1 MNKLNEFFKGMD
13 WNKVRVK
20 RYPNLIFICG
30 GKLDYQNIRS
40 SLLSPEFKYYN
51 NFVIAENAMNW
62 VDAKAFAS
70 DFLELEEYF
79 ASVVNLILIISESPG
94 ALAEMGAFISN
105 NFVKKKVLVAIEEQ
119 HYKENSFIRYGLLQ
133 NLQGKSV
140 DPTYQI
146 CVLPDVSEPTTGKVN
161 ITVEKK
167 QEISLLIKSSIE
179 NFKTKTIKF
188 DITKLYSRILL
199 LFDVIFLSNAL
210 EKKDLFDFYYVLL
223 RTNFNSNKALLNKK
237 NFEKEFDRM
246 LFILE
251 KVKLL
256 SKQIRGQKIF
266 YTPTEK
272 NTETFLKYPKN
283 AQNHLATEI
292 KKEIKDTFFDNRT
305 EENSIK
311 VALLYNNKKTRAEK
325 LYKDIESFNLDKI
338 LFNKAPLLYKTFFIP
353 KKNGG
358 KREIAQ
364 PTNLLKHIQRETLK
378 ELNTD
383 TLPIHSSA
391 KAYKKNINGILQNAF
406 SHVKN
411 KYFLKLDFSDFF
423 HSIKAKDFNY
433 FLEKQNISLSQR
445 IKFIKI
451 FFMFNKNNGN
461 TNHVYKLIYNT
472 DISDEN
478 YLKLITEIYP
488 DDFRLSIGAP
498 SSPTISNIML
508 YEFDKKISDLTEKN
522 NIIYTRYADD
532 LTFSSL
538 KKENLEKVQ
547 EYIQI
552 VLNDIPYL
560 HLKINNQKTKKLSF
574 KNRVS
579 ITGLNITPDQK
590 ISIGRKQK
598 KKIRAM
604 VYLYSKDK
612 LSSQEIMYLKGWL
625 SYIKEVEN
633 TYYISLK
640 EKYSNINNL
649 FVLQ

>member
-1 MNKLNEFFKGMD
+1 MD
-13 WNKVRVK
+13 WAKVRVK
-20 RYPNLIFICG
+20 RYPNLIFVCG
-30 GKLDYQNIRS
+30 GNLKHQNIRS
-40 SLLSPEFKYYN
+40 SLISPEFKYYN

-94 ALAEMGAFISN
+94 AFAEMGAFISN

-133 NLQGKSV
+133 NLQGTSV

-146 CVLPDVSEPTTGKVN
+146 CVLPDITDPATGNVN

-167 QEISLLIKSSIE
+167 REISLLIKSSIE
-179 NFKTKTIKF
+179 NFNTKTIKF

-199 LFDVIFLSNAL
+199 LLDVIFLSNAL
-210 EKKDLFDFYYVLL
+210 EKKDLFDFYYILL
-223 RTNFNSNKALLNKK
+223 RSHFNNEEFLKKK

-251 KVKLL
+251 KVNLL
-256 SKQIRGQKIF
+256 IKQIRGQKIF

-272 NTETFLKYPKN
+272 NTETFLKYPKS

-292 KKEIKDTFFDNRT
+292 KKEIKDTFFTNRT
-305 EENSIK
+305 EENNIK
-311 VALLYNNKKTRAEK
+311 VALLYNNKRTLTEK

-358 KREIAQ
+358 KREISQ
-364 PTNLLKHIQRETLK
+364 PTNLLKHIQKETLR
-378 ELNTD
+378 ELSMFD
-383 TLPIHSSA
+383 IDSHA
-391 KAYKKNINGILQNAF
+391 KAYKKGENGILNNA
-406 SHVKN
+406 SAHSKN

-423 HSIKAKDFNY
+423 HSLKAKDFNY
-433 FLEKQNISLSQR
+433 FLTKQNIPLAQR

-451 FFMFNKNNGN
+451 FFMFNKYNGN
-461 TNHVYKLIYNT
+461 TNHVYKLIYNK

-478 YLKLITEIYP
+478 YSKLITEIYP

-547 EYIQI
+547 GYIQI

-598 KKIRAM
+598 KKIRTM

-612 LSSQEIMYLKGWL
+612 LSNQEIMYLKGWL
-625 SYIKEVEN
+625 SYIKAVEN

-649 FVLQ
+649 LVS